1 MSSKLEILGY
11 LSLPENIDIALEV
24 ADYVGKLEETS
35 FGRFWER
42 FYLKLSER
50 AITYADFSAWRL
62 DNKKENEVGSWTIY
76 SRILQPVH
84 LEKGLSLCFGVYA
97 KENFYW
103 GVWKRQ
109 ISEVDL
115 QDPLFQGLRMI
126 LTEWKITNFGSPRW
140 IAWGN
145 YARHRMKSAKFLSA
159 MMHEG
164 DAIVSEVVDDFWQLF
179 VQCHAVMEQINQKV
193 NSTG

>member
-1 MSSKLEILGY
+1 MSSKLEILDY
-11 LSLPENIDIALEV
+11 LSLPENIDIALEI
-24 ADYVGKLEETS
+24 ADYVGKLQETS

-42 FYLKLSER
+42 FYLKLNEK
-50 AITYADFSAWRL
+50 ALAHAGFSAWRL

-76 SRILQPVH
+76 SRILQPGYP
-84 LEKGLSLCFGVYA
+84 EKSLSLCFGVYA

-103 GVWKRQ
+103 GMWKKQ

-115 QDPLFQGLRMI
+115 PDPLFQELRMI
-126 LTEWKITNFGSPRW
+126 LTEWKITNFGSQSW
-140 IAWGN
+140 ISWSN
-145 YARHRMKSAKFLSA
+145 YTKHRMKSAKFLSS

-179 VQCHAVMEQINQKV
+179 LQCQSLMEQINQKT
-193 NSTG
+193 NSNG